1 MWEKRVL
8 YRKKLY
14 ICKGKLLLTTKF
26 FPMKRLLTAA
36 ILLITLIGCTEHIDT
51 SARYVF
57 EGKTI
62 MQYLEEKDYYSEYV
76 RLLSKVPVSPYSQ
89 TTLKQLLSAR
99 GHYTVFAPS
108 NEAIQNYLDSLCR
121 KGIITE
127 PSWEGFTEVSTLD
140 SIEKVIVFNSV
151 LDSGD
156 QYAYDISDFPDNEH
170 EFGLANMNNRKL
182 RVFYGT
188 HDLDSISIDGV
199 ATISKK
205 NRGIMLTNGYVHQV
219 EGVVAPSDGRLGDF
233 MRMWAKQPGSGYS
246 VMSRLLLAC
255 HMEDTLNAYRD
266 ETWEYLYQTNQ
277 VKNLPNHTSVGQA
290 GTIPRHRYYGFTLF
304 AETDRFWEETLGKP
318 VEEITVKDVC
328 DYLRESRLFD
338 YIDGTLY
345 DDDYTNEMNVLNQ
358 FVTYHLLPQRIGREK
373 LVIHYNELGY
383 NYSSA
388 KGPTIPIMDYYQ
400 TMGLPRMLKT
410 YESLESNGIYLN
422 RFPILRN
429 GRGQFGPTKLN
440 INDYHESGMFFRI
453 KGSSSTPT
461 ENEGIRI
468 LTSTE
473 AGTDA
478 SNIAN
483 AIVYPIEQLLVCTEN
498 VCNTMSSQRIRFDAC
513 CTMPE
518 MMNNDIRQQRAY
530 YAYGAPNVRA
540 IPTNYPYLDGVEI
553 REGTLFYYLQGY
565 MSGYHN
571 LQGDEF
577 NIIGRYDF
585 TMQLPP
591 VPRAGQYEIRF
602 GVATGSRV
610 RSMAQVYFGTTR
622 DRMPAAGIP
631 MDLRMGGLEKRMESV
646 TVPSNVGW
654 EADTDDEEYNDRVTK
669 AMRTKGFMKAP
680 YAWTN
685 ANGGGSPV
693 RTFHY
698 MSRRIIIN
706 TFLQPYQ
713 NYYIRFQSVLD
724 AEAKEFYM
732 DYFEYVAKEVY
743 DNPEESEDIW

>member
-1 MWEKRVL
+1 M
-8 YRKKLY
+8 
-14 ICKGKLLLTTKF
+14 
-26 FPMKRLLTAA
+26 
-36 ILLITLIGCTEHIDT
+36 
-51 SARYVF
+51 
-57 EGKTI
+57 
-62 MQYLEEKDYYSEYV
+62 
-76 RLLSKVPVSPYSQ
+76 PVSSYTE
-89 TTLKQLLSAR
+89 TTMKQLLSAR
-99 GHYTVFAPS
+99 GHYTVFAPT
-108 NEAIQNYLDSLCR
+108 NDAIQLYLDSLCR
-121 KGIITE
+121 KGIISE
-127 PSWEGFTEVSTLD
+127 PTWDGFPDESTLD
-140 SIEKVIVFNSV
+140 SIRKVIVFNSI

-156 QYAYDISDFPDNEH
+156 QPAYDISDFPAHEH

-188 HDLDSISIDGV
+188 TDLDSISIDGI
-199 ATISKK
+199 ATVSKK
-205 NRGIMLTNGYVHQV
+205 NRGIVLSNGYVHQV
-219 EGVVAPSDGRLGDF
+219 ENVVAPSDGRLGDF
-233 MRMWAKQPGSGYS
+233 MRQWSKKPGSGYC
-246 VMSRLLLAC
+246 VMSKLLLAC
-255 HMEDTLNAYRD
+255 GMVDTLNAYRD
-266 ETWEYLYQTNQ
+266 ETWERLYQTRQ
-277 VKNLPNHTSVGQA
+277 VKDLPSHTSVGQV
-290 GTIPRHRYYGFTLF
+290 GTIPQHRFFGFTLF
-304 AETDRFWEETLGKP
+304 AETDHFWEETLSKA
-318 VEEITVKDVC
+318 VEDITVEDVC
-328 DYLRESRLFD
+328 AYLQNSGLFD
-338 YIDGTLY
+338 YVPGTVY
-345 DDDYTNEMNVLNQ
+345 DEDYRNELNYLNQ
-358 FVTYHLLPQRIGREK
+358 FVTYHILPQRIGREK
-373 LVIHYNELGY
+373 LVIHYNETGY
-383 NYSSA
+383 NYSSS
-388 KGPTIPIMDYYQ
+388 KVPTIPIMDYYQ

-422 RFPILRN
+422 RFPVLRN
-429 GRGQFGPTKLN
+429 GRGQFGVYQQN
-440 INDYHESGMFFRI
+440 INDYHESGQFPRI
-453 KGSSSTPT
+453 KGSSTTPN
-461 ENEGIRI
+461 ENEGIRV

-473 AGTDA
+473 AGTDP
-478 SNIAN
+478 SSIAN
-483 AIVYPIEQLLVCTEN
+483 AVVYPIEQLLVCTEN
-498 VCNTMSSQRIRFDAC
+498 VSNTMSSQRIRFDAC

-518 MMNNDIRQQRAY
+518 MMNNDIRQTRAY
-530 YAYGAPNVRA
+530 YPYGATNVRA
-540 IPTNYPYLDGVEI
+540 IPTNYPYLSGVEI

-610 RSMAQVYFGTTR
+610 RSMAQVYFGTNR

-631 MDLRMGGLEKRMESV
+631 MDLRMGGLEKRMENI

-680 YAWTN
+680 YAWCN
-685 ANGGGSPV
+685 ANGSGSPV

-706 TFLQPYQ
+706 TFLEPYK

-724 AEAKEFYM
+724 AEAKEFFM